1 MLNEDDLRPGDLL
14 QDRDGDFWHVHEDGK
29 LWCSE
34 PDSRIG
40 FEYAKLCGPFTY
52 APGCDPKR
60 DENAG
65 ERTSKGDLPVVE
77 KCSNDGWEIRPY
89 LTERSTR
96 WCFDTNDAEER
107 AKDAEDEAR
116 YWRAVAEAIKQA
128 TDPVEALADK
138 FKNAAQSAVRVVV
151 ESLEP
156 VVPGLKFADVDGLL
170 ADVSPEHWRTMA
182 RNVLDSSGGFD
193 E

>member
-1 MLNEDDLRPGDLL
+1 MLNEDDLRPGDVV
-14 QDRDGDFWHVHEDGK
+14 QDAMGDFWHVHDDGK
-29 LWCSE
+29 IWCSE
-34 PDSRIG
+34 PGSRIS
-40 FEYAKLCGPFTY
+40 FETANGAYGPFTR
-52 APGCDPKR
+52 PIGP
-60 DENAG
+60 
-65 ERTSKGDLPVVE
+65 LPIVE

-96 WCFDTNDAEER
+96 WCFDANDAEER

-116 YWRAVAEAIKQA
+116 YWRAVAEAIKDRQVV
-128 TDPVEALADK
+128 DPVDALADEL
-138 FKNAAQSAVRVVV
+138 KNAAQSAVRVVV
-151 ESLEP
+151 ESLES
-156 VVPGLKFADVDGLL
+156 VAPGLKFADVDALL

>member
-14 QDRDGDFWHVHEDGK
+14 QDKDGDFWHVHEDGK

-34 PDSRIG
+34 PDSRIS
-40 FEYAKLCGPFTY
+40 FEYAKLCGPFTR
-52 APGCDPKR
+52 PG
-60 DENAG
+60 E
-65 ERTSKGDLPVVE
+65 SLPVVE
-77 KCSNDGWEIRPY
+77 KCSSDGWEIRPY

-96 WCFDTNDAEER
+96 WCFDANDAEER
-107 AKDAEDEAR
+107 AKDAEDEGR

>member
-1 MLNEDDLRPGDLL
+1 MINEDDLRPGDVI
-14 QDRDGDFWHVHEDGK
+14 QDAVGDFWHVHDDGK
-29 LWCSE
+29 IWCSKPE
-34 PDSRIG
+34 NRISFETADDS
-40 FEYAKLCGPFTY
+40 CGPFTHPTGS
-52 APGCDPKR
+52 API
-60 DENAG
+60 
-65 ERTSKGDLPVVE
+65 VE
-77 KCSNDGWEIRPY
+77 KCSNDGWEIHPY

-96 WCFDTNDAEER
+96 WCFDANDAEER
-107 AKDAEDEAR
+107 AKDAEEEAR
-116 YWRAVAEAIKQA
+116 YWRAVAEAIKSKQA

>member
-1 MLNEDDLRPGDLL
+1 MLNEDDLRPGDVV
-14 QDRDGDFWHVHEDGK
+14 QDAMGDFWHVHDDGK
-29 LWCSE
+29 IWCSE
-34 PDSRIG
+34 PENRIS
-40 FEYAKLCGPFTY
+40 FEHARSAGPFTRHIGST
-52 APGCDPKR
+52 PI
-60 DENAG
+60 
-65 ERTSKGDLPVVE
+65 VE
-77 KCSNDGWEIRPY
+77 KCSSDGWEIRPY

-96 WCFDTNDAEER
+96 WCFDANDAEER

-128 TDPVEALADK
+128 TDPVEALADE
-138 FKNAAQSAVRVVV
+138 FKNAAQSAVRAVV

-156 VVPGLKFADVDGLL
+156 VVPGLKFADVDALL

-182 RNVLDSSGGFD
+182 RNVLDGSGGFD

>member
-1 MLNEDDLRPGDLL
+1 MLNEDDLRPGDVI
-14 QDRDGDFWHVHEDGK
+14 QDAMGDFWHVHEDGK
-29 LWCSE
+29 IWCSE
-34 PDSRIG
+34 PGARIS
-40 FEYAKLCGPFTY
+40 FEHARSAGPFTRRIGTT
-52 APGCDPKR
+52 PI
-60 DENAG
+60 
-65 ERTSKGDLPVVE
+65 VE

-96 WCFDTNDAEER
+96 WCFDANDAEER

-128 TDPVEALADK
+128 TDPVEALADE

-151 ESLEP
+151 ESLES
-156 VVPGLKFADVDGLL
+156 VAPGLKFADVDALL

-182 RNVLDSSGGFD
+182 RNVLGRPGGFN